1 VFVVIGTGLTFGEA
15 PVVTPVLVV
24 GMENVTLELGEAKAV
39 RTDFEDNVGL
49 VVAMSVGFEENVNVA
64 LLASFA
70 VLNVGKVDVLVA
82 SIPL

>member
-1 VFVVIGTGLTFGEA
+1 M
-15 PVVTPVLVV
+15 TPVLVV
-24 GMENVTLELGEAKAV
+24 GMENVALKLGEANAV

-49 VVAMSVGFEENVNVA
+49 VVAISVGFEENVNAA
-64 LLASFA
+64 LLAGFA